1 MNTQAS
7 KELRRFNHLLGEI
20 NGVYHEVSV
29 KLGLPDS
36 VMTVLYTLCSEGDPC
51 PLQVI
56 VRQSGASKQTINSAI
71 RRLEREEIIGLEA
84 AAGNRMKSFLE
95 RLTANRFM
103 GILVGAL
110 ITAAV
115 QSSSATTVMVVGFVN
130 AGIMNLNQAVW
141 LIMGANVGKTT
152 TGLLIALD
160 VGALAPLVAFIGVAM
175 MVFLK
180 KPNLQHI
187 GQLLAG
193 LGILFIG
200 MDMMSAAMEPL
211 REVPAFVNMM
221 ATLSNP
227 VLGILFG
234 SLFTALIQSSAASI
248 GILQTLA
255 ATGAVQFSGA
265 VYVLFGQN
273 IGTCITAVM
282 ASFGTS
288 RDAKRATCVHLLF
301 NVIGTVIFTIVVM
314 VFPLT
319 ELIENTVPGPM
330 AQIAVMHVIFNL
342 ATTLLLLPFGDYL
355 ARLATRIL
363 PDEESPAPDQES
375 ERGMRLAYLTPVT
388 AGGKDGGLGVSAIV
402 VDQLRN
408 ELHRMLEMAR
418 QNVDASF
425 KAVLDKD
432 IIPLERVEK
441 RELYID
447 FLNREISRYISRLI
461 TIETNER
468 GSKIVSCLFAISG
481 NIERIGDHAD
491 NLAGY
496 TRMLVDEDIVF
507 SERAREEVRQMR
519 DISIRAVSALL
530 SGEGGQQEWLTH
542 VAQLEQK
549 IDDMTA
555 SFRRDQLVRMR
566 DGTCSDEA
574 CILYSELLT
583 DFERI
588 GDHVLN
594 IAQELA
600 KAHTDLS

>member
-1 MNTQAS
+1 MNPM
-7 KELRRFNHLLGEI
+7 EFLGVF
-20 NGVYHEVSV
+20 G
-29 KLGLPDS
+29 GLALFLHGMQMMS
-36 VMTVLYTLCSEGDPC
+36 S
-51 PLQVI
+51 
-56 VRQSGASKQTINSAI
+56 
-71 RRLEREEIIGLEA
+71 GLEA

-355 ARLATRIL
+355 AKLATRIL

-468 GSKIVSCLFAISG
+468 GSKVVSCLFAISG

>member
-1 MNTQAS
+1 MD
-7 KELRRFNHLLGEI
+7 LLEM
-20 NGVYHEVSV
+20 
-29 KLGLPDS
+29 LGIFGGLALFLHGMQMMS
-36 VMTVLYTLCSEGDPC
+36 S
-51 PLQVI
+51 
-56 VRQSGASKQTINSAI
+56 
-71 RRLEREEIIGLEA
+71 GLEA
-84 AAGNRMKSFLE
+84 AAGNRMKTILE

-103 GILVGAL
+103 GILLGAL
-110 ITAAV
+110 ITTAV

-160 VGALAPLVAFIGVAM
+160 VGALAPVVAFVGVAM

-180 KPNLQHI
+180 KPKTQHI

-211 REVPAFVNMM
+211 REVPAFVSLM

-227 VLGILFG
+227 ILGIAFG
-234 SLFTALIQSSAASI
+234 AVFTALIQSSAASV

-255 ATGAVQFSGA
+255 DAGIVEFSGA

-282 ASFGTS
+282 ASFGAS

-301 NVIGTVIFTIVVM
+301 NVIGTIIFTVLVI

-319 ELIENTVPGPM
+319 ELIESLVPGAM
-330 AQIAVMHVIFNL
+330 AQIAVMHVVFNL
-342 ATTLLLLPFGDYL
+342 ATTILLIPFGDSL

-363 PDEESPAPDQES
+363 PNTTEDKREGDA
-375 ERGMRLAYLTPVT
+375 GMRLAYLTPVN

-418 QNVDASF
+418 QNVDTSF
-425 KAVLDKD
+425 KAVLYKD
-432 IIPLERVEK
+432 VKPLERVEQ
-441 RELYID
+441 REQYID
-447 FLNREISRYISRLI
+447 FLNKEISRYISHLI
-461 TIETNER
+461 AIETNER
-468 GSKIVSCLFAISG
+468 GSKVVSCLFAISG

-496 TRMLVDEDIVF
+496 TKMLVSQDIAF
-507 SERAREEVRQMR
+507 SKSALEEVRQMR
-519 DISIRAVSALL
+519 DLSLRAVSALF
-530 SGEGGQQEWLTH
+530 SAEAGQQEWLTQ
-542 VAQLEQK
+542 VAQVEQK

-594 IAQELA
+594 IAQELS
-600 KAHTDLS
+600 KAQTTL

>member
-1 MNTQAS
+1 MNIL
-7 KELRRFNHLLGEI
+7 EFF
-20 NGVYHEVSV
+20 
-29 KLGLPDS
+29 GLFGGLALFLHGMQMMS
-36 VMTVLYTLCSEGDPC
+36 S
-51 PLQVI
+51 
-56 VRQSGASKQTINSAI
+56 
-71 RRLEREEIIGLEA
+71 GLEA
-84 AAGNRMKSFLE
+84 AAGNRMKIILE

-160 VGALAPLVAFIGVAM
+160 VGALAPLVAFIGVFM
-175 MVFLK
+175 MMFLT
-180 KPNLQHI
+180 KPSLQHI

-193 LGILFIG
+193 LGVLFIG

-227 VLGILFG
+227 ILGILFG
-234 SLFTALIQSSAASI
+234 TVFTALIQSSAASV
-248 GILQTLA
+248 GILQSLA
-255 ATGAVQFSGA
+255 AAGVVEFAPS
-265 VYVLFGQN
+265 VYILFGQN
-273 IGTCITAVM
+273 IGTCITAIM
-282 ASFGTS
+282 ASFGVS
-288 RDAKRATCVHLLF
+288 RDAKRATCVHVLF
-301 NVIGTVIFTIVVM
+301 NVIGTVIFTVVVM
-314 VFPLT
+314 VLPLT
-319 ELIENTVPGPM
+319 SLIESLVPGPM
-330 AQIAVMHVIFNL
+330 AQIAVMHVVFNL
-342 ATTLLLLPFGDYL
+342 VTTVLLIPFGASL
-355 ARLATRIL
+355 AKLASRIL
-363 PDEESPAPDQES
+363 PDTAEDGKESGN
-375 ERGMRLAYLTPVT
+375 GMRLAYLTPVT
-388 AGGKDGGLGVSAIV
+388 AGGKDGGLGVSVIV

-418 QNVDASF
+418 QNVDTSF

-432 IIPLERVEK
+432 VVPLERVEQ
-441 RELYID
+441 REQYID
-447 FLNREISRYISRLI
+447 FLNKEISRYISHLI
-461 TIETNER
+461 AIETNER
-468 GSKIVSCLFAISG
+468 GSKVVSCLFAISG

-496 TRMLVDEDIVF
+496 TKMLVNQDISF
-507 SERAREEVRQMR
+507 SEFAREEVRQMR

-530 SGEGGQQEWLTH
+530 SSDAGGPEWLSQ
-542 VAQLEQK
+542 VAQMEQK

-555 SFRRDQLVRMR
+555 DFRREQLVRMR
-566 DGTCSDEA
+566 NGICSDEA

-594 IAQELA
+594 IAQELTKA
-600 KAHTDLS
+600 KSTL

>member
-1 MNTQAS
+1 MNPM
-7 KELRRFNHLLGEI
+7 EFLGVF
-20 NGVYHEVSV
+20 G
-29 KLGLPDS
+29 GLALFLHGMQMMS
-36 VMTVLYTLCSEGDPC
+36 S
-51 PLQVI
+51 
-56 VRQSGASKQTINSAI
+56 
-71 RRLEREEIIGLEA
+71 GLEA

-301 NVIGTVIFTIVVM
+301 NVIGTVIFTAVVM

-355 ARLATRIL
+355 AKLATRIL

>member
-1 MNTQAS
+1 MNIL
-7 KELRRFNHLLGEI
+7 EFF
-20 NGVYHEVSV
+20 
-29 KLGLPDS
+29 GLFGGLALFLHGMQMMS
-36 VMTVLYTLCSEGDPC
+36 S
-51 PLQVI
+51 
-56 VRQSGASKQTINSAI
+56 
-71 RRLEREEIIGLEA
+71 GLEA
-84 AAGNRMKSFLE
+84 AAGNRMKIILE

-160 VGALAPLVAFIGVAM
+160 VGALAPIVAFAGVFM

-180 KPNLQHI
+180 RPNLQHI

-227 VLGILFG
+227 ILGILFG
-234 SLFTALIQSSAASI
+234 TVFTALIQSSAASV
-248 GILQTLA
+248 GILQSLA
-255 ATGAVQFSGA
+255 AAGVVEFAPS
-265 VYVLFGQN
+265 VYILFGQN
-273 IGTCITAVM
+273 IGTCITAIM
-282 ASFGTS
+282 ASFGVS
-288 RDAKRATCVHLLF
+288 RDAKRATCVHVLF
-301 NVIGTVIFTIVVM
+301 NVIGTVIFTVVVM
-314 VFPLT
+314 VLPLT
-319 ELIENTVPGPM
+319 SLIESLVPGPM
-330 AQIAVMHVIFNL
+330 AQIAVMHVVFNL
-342 ATTLLLLPFGDYL
+342 VTTVLLIPFGASL
-355 ARLATRIL
+355 AKLASRIL
-363 PDEESPAPDQES
+363 PDTAEDGKESGN
-375 ERGMRLAYLTPVT
+375 GMRLAYLTPVT
-388 AGGKDGGLGVSAIV
+388 AGGKDGGLGVSVIV

-418 QNVDASF
+418 QNVDTSF

-432 IIPLERVEK
+432 VVPLERVEQ
-441 RELYID
+441 REQYID
-447 FLNREISRYISRLI
+447 FLNKEISRYISHLI
-461 TIETNER
+461 AIETNER
-468 GSKIVSCLFAISG
+468 GSKVVSCLFAISG

-496 TRMLVDEDIVF
+496 TKMLVNQDISF
-507 SERAREEVRQMR
+507 SEFAREEVRQMR

-530 SGEGGQQEWLTH
+530 SSDAGGPEWLSQ
-542 VAQLEQK
+542 VAQMEQK

-555 SFRRDQLVRMR
+555 DFRREQLVRMR
-566 DGTCSDEA
+566 NGICSDEA

-594 IAQELA
+594 IAQELTKA
-600 KAHTDLS
+600 KSTL

>member
-1 MNTQAS
+1 MMDFF
-7 KELRRFNHLLGEI
+7 EFLGVF
-20 NGVYHEVSV
+20 G
-29 KLGLPDS
+29 GLALFLHGMQMMS
-36 VMTVLYTLCSEGDPC
+36 S
-51 PLQVI
+51 
-56 VRQSGASKQTINSAI
+56 
-71 RRLEREEIIGLEA
+71 GLEA

-95 RLTANRFM
+95 KLTANRFM

-160 VGALAPLVAFIGVAM
+160 VGALAPLVAFVGVFM

-193 LGILFIG
+193 LGILFVG
-200 MDMMSAAMEPL
+200 MDMMSASMEPL
-211 REVPAFVNMM
+211 REVPAFVNLM

-227 VLGILFG
+227 LLGILFG
-234 SLFTALIQSSAASI
+234 TIFTALIQSSAASV

-255 ATGAVQFSGA
+255 AAGAVEFGPS
-265 VYVLFGQN
+265 VYILFGQN

-282 ASFGTS
+282 ASFGVS
-288 RDAKRATCVHLLF
+288 RDAKRATCVHILF

-319 ELIENTVPGPM
+319 EMIEAAVPGPM

-342 ATTLLLLPFGDYL
+342 ATTILLLPFGDLL
-355 ARLATRIL
+355 AKLATRIL
-363 PDEESPAPDQES
+363 PDREAAGQEG
-375 ERGMRLAYLTPVT
+375 EQGMRLAYLRPVS

-425 KAVLDKD
+425 NAVLEKD
-432 IIPLERVEK
+432 VGPLDRVEQ
-441 RELYID
+441 REQYID
-447 FLNREISRYISRLI
+447 FLNKEISRYISRLI
-461 TIETNER
+461 AIETNER
-468 GSKIVSCLFAISG
+468 GSKVVSCLFAISG

-496 TRMLVDEDIVF
+496 TRLLTEEDISF
-507 SERAREEVRQMR
+507 SEFAKAEVRQMR

-530 SGEGGQQEWLTH
+530 SSEAGQQEWLAN
-542 VAQLEQK
+542 VAQMEQR

-555 SFRRDQLVRMR
+555 DFQRNQLVRMR
-566 DGTCSDEA
+566 NGTCSDEA

-600 KAHTDLS
+600 KAHTALS

>member
-1 MNTQAS
+1 MDFM
-7 KELRRFNHLLGEI
+7 ELLGVF
-20 NGVYHEVSV
+20 G
-29 KLGLPDS
+29 GLALFLHGMQMMS
-36 VMTVLYTLCSEGDPC
+36 S
-51 PLQVI
+51 
-56 VRQSGASKQTINSAI
+56 
-71 RRLEREEIIGLEA
+71 GLEA
-84 AAGNRMKSFLE
+84 AAGNRMKNFLE
-95 RLTANRFM
+95 RLTSNRFL
-103 GILVGAL
+103 GVLVGAL
-110 ITAAV
+110 ITTAV

-130 AGIMNLNQAVW
+130 AGMMTLNQAVW

-160 VGALAPLVAFIGVAM
+160 VGALAPVVAFVGVAM
-175 MVFLK
+175 MVFIK
-180 KPNLQHI
+180 NPKSQHI

-193 LGILFIG
+193 LGVLFIG

-227 VLGILFG
+227 ILGILFG
-234 SLFTALIQSSAASI
+234 ALFTALIQSSAASV

-255 ATGAVQFSGA
+255 AAGVVEFSGA
-265 VYVLFGQN
+265 VYILFGQN

-288 RDAKRATCVHLLF
+288 RDAKRATCVHVLF
-301 NVIGTVIFTIVVM
+301 NVIGTVIFTVVVM
-314 VFPLT
+314 AFPLT
-319 ELIENTVPGPM
+319 ELIESAIPGPM
-330 AQIAVMHVIFNL
+330 AQIAVMHVVFNL
-342 ATTLLLLPFGDYL
+342 ATTALLLPLGSWL
-355 ARLATRIL
+355 AGLATRIL
-363 PDEESPAPDQES
+363 PDADGPAQSGEK
-375 ERGMRLAYLTPVT
+375 GMRLAYLTPVT

-425 KAVLDKD
+425 SAILARDTAS
-432 IIPLERVEK
+432 LERVEK
-441 RELYID
+441 REEYID
-447 FLNREISRYISRLI
+447 FLNREISRYVSHLI
-461 TIETNER
+461 AIETNER
-468 GSKIVSCLFAISG
+468 GSKVISSFFSISG

-496 TRMLVDEDIVF
+496 TRLLVEKDIPLSQIAQDEI
-507 SERAREEVRQMR
+507 RQMR
-519 DISIRAVSALL
+519 DISLRALSALL
-530 SGEGGQQEWLTH
+530 AAAAGQPNWLAQ

-555 SFRRDQLVRMR
+555 DFRRDQLIRMR
-566 DGTCSDEA
+566 GGTCSDEA

-594 IAQELA
+594 IARELT
-600 KAHTDLS
+600 KAHTALAEDV

>member
-1 MNTQAS
+1 MNIL
-7 KELRRFNHLLGEI
+7 EFF
-20 NGVYHEVSV
+20 
-29 KLGLPDS
+29 GLFGGLALFLHGMQMMS
-36 VMTVLYTLCSEGDPC
+36 S
-51 PLQVI
+51 
-56 VRQSGASKQTINSAI
+56 
-71 RRLEREEIIGLEA
+71 GLEA
-84 AAGNRMKSFLE
+84 AAGNRMKSILE

-103 GILVGAL
+103 GILLGAL
-110 ITAAV
+110 ITTAV

-160 VGALAPLVAFIGVAM
+160 VGALAPIVAFAGVFM

-180 KPNLQHI
+180 RPNLQHV

-211 REVPAFVNMM
+211 REVPAFVYMM

-227 VLGILFG
+227 ILGIAFG
-234 SLFTALIQSSAASI
+234 AVFTALIQSSAASV

-255 ATGAVQFSGA
+255 DAGIVEFSGA

-282 ASFGTS
+282 ASFGAS

-301 NVIGTVIFTIVVM
+301 NVIGTIIFTVLVI

-319 ELIENTVPGPM
+319 ELIESLVPGAM
-330 AQIAVMHVIFNL
+330 AQIAVMHVVFNL
-342 ATTLLLLPFGDYL
+342 ATTILLIPFGDSL

-363 PDEESPAPDQES
+363 PNTTEDKREGDA
-375 ERGMRLAYLTPVT
+375 GMRLAYLTPVN

-418 QNVDASF
+418 QNVDTSF
-425 KAVLDKD
+425 KAVLYKD
-432 IIPLERVEK
+432 VKPLERVEQ
-441 RELYID
+441 REQYID
-447 FLNREISRYISRLI
+447 FLNKEISRYISHLI
-461 TIETNER
+461 AIETNER
-468 GSKIVSCLFAISG
+468 GSKVVSCLFAISG

-496 TRMLVDEDIVF
+496 TKMLVSQDIAF
-507 SERAREEVRQMR
+507 SQSALEEVRQMR
-519 DISIRAVSALL
+519 DLSLRAVSALF
-530 SGEGGQQEWLTH
+530 SAEAGQQEWLTQ
-542 VAQLEQK
+542 VAQVEQK

-594 IAQELA
+594 IAQELS
-600 KAHTDLS
+600 KAQTTL